1 MEDEIEVFQCKSCRM
16 IIGTSLDQ
24 AICEALLLRDV
35 QNVIVEECL
44 SIWYVLRPSSHHL
57 LHISPQGE
65 MAGCAYKNFTC
76 GKCHTV
82 LGVVYHATSPA
93 YDFLRGYYTL
103 NPFRITRYRYGSTF
117 ISVASPQQ
125 LLVVD
130 TMTSFS
136 QHRSAMEYVCNKF

>member
-44 SIWYVLRPSSHHL
+44 SIC
-57 LHISPQGE
+57 PQGE